1 MIKNNN
7 WFTILEIIVAT
18 SILTISVFWVYKLI
32 SENNKIINN
41 SNIYLNTTILI
52 PSIENCI
59 KNIEP
64 GLGTKYYFDFWTNY
78 QECNISNTPTINIID
93 NIEYTMSAE
102 WTNTA
107 IWKLRKI
114 SIYSDNTWEIKSNFV
129 QK

>member
-1 MIKNNN
+1 MINNKK

-41 SNIYLNTTILI
+41 SNIYLNTTMLI

-64 GLGTKYYFDFWTNY
+64 SLWVKHYFDFWTNY
-78 QECNISNTPTINIID
+78 EECNILNNEVINTID
-93 NIEYTMSAE
+93 NIEYVISAE
-102 WTNTA
+102 WTNTP
-107 IWKLRKI
+107 IWKRWEI
-114 SIYSDNTWEIKSNFV
+114 IIYSDNTWKVESIFL